1 MIKMLKTIE
10 RERTETKKALS
21 ANGNGTA
28 QSLTIAHRVYRIRD
42 AQVKGLAELA
52 IELARLEIA
61 LKKQSAWLHP
71 QPCTCEQCSAV
82 FAEILTLARARQAML
97 GEITKLAS

>member
-1 MIKMLKTIE
+1 MLKTV
-10 RERTETKKALS
+10 ERTERTGTEKALS
-21 ANGNGTA
+21 ANGNGRVA
-28 QSLTIAHRVYRIRD
+28 QSPLLTETVYQISD